1 MTKEASKTA
10 SFGRRDLLRAAGF
23 GALALAGGTLATGQA
38 MATPEEVSMIIDEV
52 TKNKKPTDG
61 KITLDVPE
69 IAENAATVRTT
80 ITVDA
85 PMTAEKHVKA
95 IYLFGEGNP
104 APNIVSFHLGPNIPE
119 AKVTTRI
126 RLAQTQ
132 NVVALAVM
140 NDGTSFMA
148 KKEVKVTIGGC
159 GK

>member
-1 MTKEASKTA
+1 MSNEKAKKG
-10 SFGRRDLLRAAGF
+10 SFARRDLLRAAGL
-23 GALALAGGTLATGQA
+23 GALALAGSGLAAGQA
-38 MATPEEVSMIIDEV
+38 MATPEEVSMIIDEI
-52 TKNKKPTDG
+52 TKNKKPAEG

-80 ITVDA
+80 IAVDS
-85 PMTAEKHVKA
+85 PMTPDNHVKA
-95 IYLFGEGNP
+95 IHVFGEGNP
-104 APNIVSFHLGPNIPE
+104 APNIVSFNLGPSIAQ

-132 NVVALAVM
+132 NVVAVAVM
-140 NDGTSFMA
+140 SDGSAYVA